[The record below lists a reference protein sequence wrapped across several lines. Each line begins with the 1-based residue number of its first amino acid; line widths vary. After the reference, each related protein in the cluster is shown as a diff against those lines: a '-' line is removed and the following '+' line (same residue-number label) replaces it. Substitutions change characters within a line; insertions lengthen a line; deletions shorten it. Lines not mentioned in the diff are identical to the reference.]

1 MGSLGFGPQYLPL
14 PTLGHLQFRASQR
27 KGQVS
32 WLLMGCAMI
41 NVEVSAEILNNPLFC
56 DGQLLHCTLSPDIF
70 YAVAGRYQ

>member
-32 WLLMGCAMI
+32 WLLMGFSEGRLWG
-41 NVEVSAEILNNPLFC
+41 V
-56 DGQLLHCTLSPDIF
+56 GR
-70 YAVAGRYQ
+70 AVGAWAVP